1 MLRSEEAF
9 LCNRVRKIENGG
21 SGKLNAIEAV
31 KLTKIFGK
39 EIVAVKGI
47 SFTVEEGEIFG
58 LLGPNGAGKTTTIRM
73 VITLTKPTSGSIT
86 VFGLDALHKA
96 SDVRKLVGYVPQ
108 LISVDGQLTAYEN
121 LLIFAKLFYVERSI
135 RKKRIEDALE
145 YMGLSDR
152 ANDLVMHF
160 SGGMM
165 RRLEIAQALV
175 NRPKILFLDEPSIGL
190 DPTSKKQGWE
200 YIKNL
205 NSEFGVTV
213 FITTHDMLEA
223 DELCDRIAI
232 MNKGEIAALGSPTE
246 LKSTI
251 SGDLVTL
258 ALSSPAANVLL
269 PREFGS
275 IVNNEQEHHQD
286 PNRPRRNCAAQT
298 HGVLFKVRFENRIDF
313 DQADLLLMTFSQS
326 TQNHHLQRIRAK
338 ECTREAR
345 MTRRSF
351 ARHSG

>member
-1 MLRSEEAF
+1 M
-9 LCNRVRKIENGG
+9 
-21 SGKLNAIEAV
+21 NAIEAV
-31 KLTKIFGK
+31 KLTKVFGK
-39 EIVAVKGI
+39 EIVAVKGV

-145 YMGLSDR
+145 YMGLADR

-223 DELCDRIAI
+223 DDF
-232 MNKGEIAALGSPTE
+232 
-246 LKSTI
+246 
-251 SGDLVTL
+251 VTG
-258 ALSSPAANVLL
+258 LL
-269 PREFGS
+269 
-275 IVNNEQEHHQD
+275 
-286 PNRPRRNCAAQT
+286 
-298 HGVLFKVRFENRIDF
+298 
-313 DQADLLLMTFSQS
+313 
-326 TQNHHLQRIRAK
+326 
-338 ECTREAR
+338 
-345 MTRRSF
+345 
-351 ARHSG
+351 

>member
-1 MLRSEEAF
+1 M
-9 LCNRVRKIENGG
+9 
-21 SGKLNAIEAV
+21 NAIEA
-31 KLTKIFGK
+31 KNLTKTFGK
-39 EIVAVKGI
+39 SIVAVNNI
-47 SFTVEEGEIFG
+47 SFSVEEGEVFG

-73 VITLTKPTSGSIT
+73 IITLTKPASGSIS
-86 VFGLDALHKA
+86 VFGIDALRQP
-96 SDVRKLVGYVPQ
+96 SEVRKLVGYVPQ

-175 NRPKILFLDEPSIGL
+175 NRPKLLFLDEPSIGL
-190 DPTSKKQGWE
+190 DPVSKKTGWD

-205 NSEFGVTV
+205 NNEFGVTV

-232 MNKGEIAALGSPTE
+232 MNRGNIAALGSPAV
-246 LKSTI
+246 LKSSI
-251 SGDLVTL
+251 SGDLITL
-258 ALSSPAANVLL
+258 KLSAPATNILL
-269 PREFGS
+269 PRELGS
-275 IVNNEQEHHQD
+275 MVSNDKDSLKIQTDHAESALPKLMEFFSRSGFTIDSISISRPTLDDVFTKYTKATLSEGQE
-286 PNRPRRNCAAQT
+286 
-298 HGVLFKVRFENRIDF
+298 
-313 DQADLLLMTFSQS
+313 MY
-326 TQNHHLQRIRAK
+326 
-338 ECTREAR
+338 REAR

>member
-1 MLRSEEAF
+1 MH
-9 LCNRVRKIENGG
+9 
-21 SGKLNAIEAV
+21 AIEAM
-31 KLTKIFGK
+31 KLTKTFGK
-39 EIVAVKGI
+39 DIVAVKGI
-47 SFTVEEGEIFG
+47 SFNVEEGEIFG

-73 VITLTKPTSGSIT
+73 IITLTKPTSGSINI
-86 VFGLDALHKA
+86 FGLDALHKA
-96 SDVRKLVGYVPQ
+96 SEVRKLVGYVPQ

-121 LLIFAKLFYVERSI
+121 LLIFAKLFFVERSL
-135 RKKRIEDALE
+135 RQKRIDDALE

-152 ANDLVMHF
+152 ADDLVAHF

-205 NSEFGVTV
+205 NREFGITV

-223 DELCDRIAI
+223 DTLCDRIAI
-232 MNKGEIAALGSPTE
+232 MNRGDIAALGTPTE

-251 SGDLVTL
+251 NGDLVTL
-258 ALSSPAANVLL
+258 TLSGPATNVLL
-269 PREFGS
+269 PRELGS
-275 IVNNEQEHHQD
+275 IVHADQDNNIKIQTDHAETALPKLIEFFSKTRLRIESISVS
-286 PNRPRRNCAAQT
+286 RPTLDDVFTKYTKSSLSEDEGA
-298 HGVLFKVRFENRIDF
+298 G
-313 DQADLLLMTFSQS
+313 MY
-326 TQNHHLQRIRAK
+326 
-338 ECTREAR
+338 REAR
-345 MTRRSF
+345 MIRRSF